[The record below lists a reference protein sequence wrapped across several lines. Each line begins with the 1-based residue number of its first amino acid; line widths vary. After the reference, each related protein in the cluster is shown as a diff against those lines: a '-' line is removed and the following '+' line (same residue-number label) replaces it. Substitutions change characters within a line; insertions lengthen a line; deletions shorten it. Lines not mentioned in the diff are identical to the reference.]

1 MAKLSEATRRMRLQ
15 WEKDQPKIQK
25 QPVIGLI
32 NDTLLAANYA
42 ADKELQGIIRMIK
55 EGAEP
60 RNLGAEW
67 KSVKRALSLD
77 EEGFVYMDEKL
88 VIPKDLREALFRSLH
103 WGHPGRDAML
113 REAADI
119 WWPGFMEKLCG

>member
-1 MAKLSEATRRMRLQ
+1 MT
-15 WEKDQPKIQK
+15 
-25 QPVIGLI
+25 
-32 NDTLLAANYA
+32 ANYA

-67 KSVKRALSLD
+67 KSVKKALSLD

-88 VIPKDLREALFRSLH
+88 VIRKDL
-103 WGHPGRDAML
+103 
-113 REAADI
+113 
-119 WWPGFMEKLCG
+119 